1 MELQA
6 IWDLLASPVDAVGKP
21 DILATDKMSRAED
34 KTEAAP
40 PLVAIEDLSV
50 RFPPPRL
57 AAGGPRGPLR
67 AVEDVTF
74 SVGEGEA
81 IGLVGESGCGKTT
94 IARVLLGLQRPSAGR
109 VLLRGEP
116 VDFRNP
122 RPLRR
127 AAQMVFQDPASS
139 LNPRLKV
146 WTQVSEPLRGHL
158 GLRSRARRR
167 SAADELLTAVGLR
180 PEDGDLYPHQF
191 SGGQRQRIALARA
204 LAIGPALLVADEPVA
219 SLDVAAQAEISEL
232 LRRLHRQRGL
242 ALLLISH
249 DLAGV
254 GAMTGRLMVLY
265 LGRAVEEGPT
275 REVLGNPAHPYTCAL
290 LDAAPQLERAK
301 ESGSERVVL
310 PGDPPSPYDPPSGC
324 VFRTRCPRAFDRCSY
339 EVPAQLEAA
348 SGHRAACFL
357 LDSEQPGG
365 REP

>member
-1 MELQA
+1 MR
-6 IWDLLASPVDAVGKP
+6 
-21 DILATDKMSRAED
+21 RAENTTD
-34 KTEAAP
+34 ATA
-40 PLVAIEDLSV
+40 PLVAVAGLGV

-67 AVEDVTF
+67 AVEGVTF

-81 IGLVGESGCGKTT
+81 VGLVGESGCGKTT

-109 VLLRGEP
+109 VLLRGVP
-116 VDFRNP
+116 VDFGDP

-139 LNPRLKV
+139 LNPRLRV

-158 GLRSRARRR
+158 GLRPRARRR
-167 SAADELLTAVGLR
+167 AAAAELLTAVGLR

-232 LRRLHRQRGL
+232 LRGLHSERGL
-242 ALLLISH
+242 TLLLISH

-254 GAMTGRLMVLY
+254 AAMTERLLVLY

-275 REVLGNPAHPYTCAL
+275 RAVLGAPAHPYTRAL
-290 LDAAPQLERAK
+290 LDAAPQLDREK
-301 ESGSERVVL
+301 GSGGERVVL

-324 VFRTRCPRAFDRCSY
+324 VFRTRCPWASERCAARAPVRV
-339 EVPAQLEAA
+339 EVAA
-348 SGHRAACFL
+348 GHRAACFL
-357 LDSEQPGG
+357 LDSEPPGD